1 MSPAIK
7 TQNPAFVL
15 RAVHDTVI
23 EERTI
28 PKLRNDR
35 DVRVEIKQ
43 TGICGSDVHYWDH
56 GRIGDFILTTP
67 IVLGHES
74 SGVVVEAG
82 AAVKNVKVGDRV
94 AIEPGIPCRH
104 CDYCRS
110 GLYNLC
116 PDTVF
121 AATPP
126 HDGTLSRYYVVAA
139 DFCYPI
145 PEHMDMEEGALVE
158 PVSSAVNMVRTG
170 DVRGGQTVVVFGC
183 GPMGVLCQA
192 ICRAWGTK
200 RVIGIDIVQSRLDFA
215 ASFSGGRKED
225 VFMTPKRP
233 EGVDG
238 MEWSEH
244 VAKVIREQF
253 DLGEGPEVVLE
264 VTGAEPCIQAGV
276 HLCKKGGT
284 FVQAGMG
291 VENVYFPIS
300 VACVR
305 GLRIQGAIRYVTGCH
320 PSAVDLISTGKI
332 DVKKLITHRYK
343 FEQSEEAFRK
353 VKAREEG
360 TLKVMIE
367 GVQDDTKI

>member
-1 MSPAIK
+1 MSSAER
-7 TQNPAFVL
+7 NPAFVL

-23 EERTI
+23 EERPI
-28 PKLRNDR
+28 PKLRNEW
-35 DVRVEIKQ
+35 DVRVRIAQ

-56 GRIGDFILTTP
+56 GRIGDFILPNP
-67 IVLGHES
+67 IILGHES
-74 SGVVVEAG
+74 SGTVVEVG
-82 AAVKNVKVGDRV
+82 SAVKNVKVGDRV
-94 AIEPGIPCRH
+94 AIEPGVPCRH

-110 GLYNLC
+110 GSYNLC

-126 HDGTLSRYYVVAA
+126 HDGTLSKYYVVAA
-139 DFCYPI
+139 DYCFPM
-145 PEHMDMEEGALVE
+145 PDHMDMEQGALVE
-158 PVSSAVNMVRTG
+158 PVSSAVQMVRTG
-170 DVRGGQTVVVFGC
+170 DVRGNQTVVVFGC

-192 ICRAWGTK
+192 ICRAWGCK

-225 VFMTPKRP
+225 VFMPPAKP
-233 EGVDG
+233 AGKDG

-244 VAKVIREQF
+244 LAKVIKDKF
-253 DLGEGPEVVLE
+253 NLGEGPDVVLE
-264 VTGAEPCIQAGV
+264 VTGAEPCIQTGV
-276 HLCKKGGT
+276 HLTKKGGT

-291 VENVYFPIS
+291 TENVLFPIA

-305 GLRIQGAIRYVTGCH
+305 ELRIQGSIRYQTGCH
-320 PSAVDLISTGKI
+320 PTAVDLVASGAI

-343 FEQSEEAFRK
+343 FEQSEEAFQK

-367 GVQDDTKI
+367 GVQD